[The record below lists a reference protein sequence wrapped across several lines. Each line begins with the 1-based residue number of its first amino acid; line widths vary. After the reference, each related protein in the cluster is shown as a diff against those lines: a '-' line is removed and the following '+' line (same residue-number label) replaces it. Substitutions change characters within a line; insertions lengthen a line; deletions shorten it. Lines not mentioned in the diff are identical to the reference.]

1 MRNLFP
7 GYYKPSDDDFSK
19 LWQNCIFTFD
29 ANMLLHVYRYTPET
43 RENFFKTLEY
53 LQERIWIPYQ
63 AASEYQEQRLK
74 VIFDQHKAYSIV
86 IKLLDNSIKEIK
98 RGLEPYKKRHTLI
111 NAEKLVT
118 IITKAIDEAK
128 QEIQNAKRQHPNLR
142 ISDILRE
149 KIDEMFDGKIGK
161 PYTEEEL
168 EKKYKEAE
176 IRFERQIPPGYQ
188 DAYKDGTKKFGDVIL
203 WFQLIDHAHAQHKP
217 IIFVTD
223 DTKSDWWQFD
233 DENQSIIGPRPELIQ
248 EMFVKTSMS
257 FDIYQGYEFMAQAQ
271 KFLHLAEYPNV
282 IEEIKEIGRQ
292 SNNFASLW
300 FDRAEEAFS
309 AFLSKRDPTDYYSD
323 YLILQRARERYKS
336 GVPFIDDQWFDI
348 AARLLASQLSKRD
361 SDDDYTKY
369 LILQRAREQYKAGLP
384 PYPETYKDVEKYLDI
399 LEAYE
404 MIQDF

>member
-1 MRNLFP
+1 MKRISLRLNMRNLFP

-309 AFLSKRDPTDYYSD
+309 AFFQKETLPITTLIISFYSEHENAISRGCHLLTINGSTSPPAYLQVSYPREIQMMTILNISSCNAHENNIKQD
-323 YLILQRARERYKS
+323 YLPTLK
-336 GVPFIDDQWFDI
+336 
-348 AARLLASQLSKRD
+348 L
-361 SDDDYTKY
+361 TKTW
-369 LILQRAREQYKAGLP
+369 KN
-384 PYPETYKDVEKYLDI
+384 TWT
-399 LEAYE
+399 
-404 MIQDF
+404 F